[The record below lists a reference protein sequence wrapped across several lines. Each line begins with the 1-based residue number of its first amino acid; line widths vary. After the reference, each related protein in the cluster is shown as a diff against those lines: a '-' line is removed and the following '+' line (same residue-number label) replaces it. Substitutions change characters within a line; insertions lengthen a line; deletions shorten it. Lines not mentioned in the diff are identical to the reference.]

1 MKQKLL
7 VVDSPQNLRQ
17 RLYGRKVVFHL
28 LSKRGHNVVTAANG
42 KEAIEAAEKQRFDLI
57 LMDVQ
62 MPVMGGL
69 EATAILRERER
80 AGAHRTPIIAL
91 TAHAMTGDREQF
103 LSAGM
108 DGYLAKPVNESTLL
122 ERIAEQTGRC

>member
-1 MKQKLL
+1 LNVLL
-7 VVDSPQNLRQ
+7 VEDNLVNRKLV
-17 RLYGRKVVFHL
+17 LYI
-28 LSKRGHNVVTAANG
+28 LSKRGHQVVVASNG
-42 KEAIEAAEKQRFDLI
+42 KEAVEAAEGQRFDLI

-80 AGAHRTPIIAL
+80 AGSPRTPIIAL
-91 TAHAMTGDREQF
+91 TAHAMAGDREQF

-108 DGYLAKPVNESTLL
+108 DGYLAKPVDESTLL
-122 ERIAEQTGRC
+122 ERIADQTGAV